1 MPKPSFIVALTGGI
15 GSGKSTVAGLFGQR
29 GVHCIDTDI
38 IARAM
43 TGSGGRALAPICRV
57 FGDAVLAAD
66 GALDRDLMRARVFED
81 ASARAA
87 LEAILHPMIREDVDR
102 ALATDSATRAA
113 YVMLEV
119 PLLFES
125 MGYRGSIRRALVV
138 DCPVELQRR
147 RVQQRAG
154 RPLPEVERI
163 LASQISRSLRLQL
176 ADDVISNSGEP
187 AKLPQQVAF
196 LHGRYEVMAK
206 VERFGE
212 CRTG

>member
-206 VERFGE
+206 VERFRE